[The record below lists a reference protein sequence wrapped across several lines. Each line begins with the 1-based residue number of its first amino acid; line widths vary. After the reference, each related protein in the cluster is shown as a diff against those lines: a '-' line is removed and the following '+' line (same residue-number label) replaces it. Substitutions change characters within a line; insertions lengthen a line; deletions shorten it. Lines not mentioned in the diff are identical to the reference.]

1 MVFGKKLISQL
12 VIREKLARMVSK
24 LEAHQAWLESLTYQ
38 MMMMNHMEAFMKLA
52 GPIALLKMYSSRI
65 AYELSDDAV
74 QIFGGRGTYISPHNI
89 RDELTLCACS
99 LVLCDSHHA
108 HWHGRACRAFP
119 TSHQVRLDSWRLR
132 GDHGRPCHPY
142 GIALH
147 HARRAPVRREPAG
160 AARMCF
166 AAVAVTD

>member
-1 MVFGKKLISQL
+1 VFGKKLISQP

-74 QIFGGRGTYISPHNI
+74 QIFGGRGTYISPQ
-89 RDELTLCACS
+89 
-99 LVLCDSHHA
+99 
-108 HWHGRACRAFP
+108 
-119 TSHQVRLDSWRLR
+119 HQS
-132 GDHGRPCHPY
+132 
-142 GIALH
+142 
-147 HARRAPVRREPAG
+147 
-160 AARMCF
+160 
-166 AAVAVTD
+166 